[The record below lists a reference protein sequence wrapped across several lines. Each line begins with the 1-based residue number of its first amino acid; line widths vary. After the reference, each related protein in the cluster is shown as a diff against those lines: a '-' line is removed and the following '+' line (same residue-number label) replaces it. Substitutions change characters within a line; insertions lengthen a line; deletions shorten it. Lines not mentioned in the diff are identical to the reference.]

1 VNAGPP
7 FPNPRIP
14 EVFAE
19 GRWWSPAEVDRL
31 ARPWRSAGRT
41 ALESGSRY
49 LATVLPSTSEGV
61 AIFVALTSLPVPVI
75 VLNPNPEMWRGLR
88 LPPGT
93 SLMLPPSVAP
103 ALAAPARTL
112 APTVTALSSDASE
125 SDEPVGAVLQSPGVV
140 LFTSGSTGAPKPVF
154 RPLSRIVAAGLARL
168 RALGV
173 GHAEGIAAS
182 TSLAH
187 GRGVTCLSTSLATGA
202 PLGLVPSVN
211 HRAALHMLARPE
223 FGCWWASAHLADLL
237 GRCLLTAPAKVPRI
251 CLLSSAISQSVF
263 QRFVQRFGV
272 PLRQTY
278 SSSETGCLTVDARP
292 DGEVHTGTVG
302 LPVPGVALRIGEH
315 PDRPSPQGSI
325 DRIWARSPWAMAGY
339 GFPPDLEPRH
349 TVNGWWPT
357 QDLGSFDAG
366 GRLTLNG
373 RLDDCIRTREGQLVN
388 LAEVGRLLRELSDVH
403 EAAVVPIEG
412 QAGTS
417 FGAVVECAPSL
428 TPDALRMRISDALP
442 SWALP
447 RRLAVVDAMP
457 RLPSGRTDRRQC
469 QSVLESGAVT

>member
-1 VNAGPP
+1 L
-7 FPNPRIP
+7 
-14 EVFAE
+14 FAE

-31 ARPWRSAGRT
+31 ARPWRSAGRR

-61 AIFVALTSLPVPVI
+61 ALFAALTSLPVPVI
-75 VLNPNPEMWRGLR
+75 VLNPNPEMWRGLT
-88 LPPGT
+88 LPAGT
-93 SLMLPPSVAP
+93 SLMLPPSVAST
-103 ALAAPARTL
+103 LAAPARTL
-112 APTVTALSSDASE
+112 APTVTALSSDV
-125 SDEPVGAVLQSPGVV
+125 SDDDDPVGALLQSPGVV

-173 GHAEGIAAS
+173 GDAEGVAAS
-182 TSLAH
+182 SSLAH
-187 GRGVTCLSTSLATGA
+187 GRGVTCLSTALATGT
-202 PLGLVPSVN
+202 PFGLVPSVN

-237 GRCLLTAPAKVPRI
+237 GRCVLTAPPRVPRI

-263 QRFVQRFGV
+263 QRFLERFGV

-278 SSSETGCLTVDARP
+278 SSSETACLTVDARP
-292 DGEVHTGTVG
+292 DDEVQPGTVG
-302 LPVPGVALRIGEH
+302 LPVSGVTLRIGEH
-315 PDRPSPQGSI
+315 PDRPSPQGAI
-325 DRIWARSPWAMAGY
+325 GRIWAQSLWAMAGY
-339 GFPPDLEPRH
+339 GFPPDLERPQ

-357 QDLGSFDAG
+357 QDLGSFDASG
-366 GRLTLNG
+366 CLTLAG

-388 LAEVGRLLRELSDVH
+388 LAEVARLLCELSEVH
-403 EAAVVPIEG
+403 EAAVVPING
-412 QAGTS
+412 HAGAS
-417 FGAVVECAPSL
+417 FGAVIECARSL
-428 TPDALRMRISDALP
+428 TPDALRARISNALP

-457 RLPSGRTDRRQC
+457 RLASGRTDRRRC
-469 QSVLESGAVT
+469 QAVLESEAGT